1 MKKKVID
8 RFKCIFVLILVLTIS
23 SCSSKQEQQIQ
34 APTQKV
40 NVVSANQGNI
50 TNYVE
55 FVGQVY
61 GYQDIEI
68 RARVDGFLEG
78 IHFNEG
84 FPVKKGQLLYTI
96 DSQPYEAEVSSFR
109 SKVTEAKTALVK
121 ADSDLK
127 RYKPLAEANAISKA
141 DLDAKQA
148 EFEAAQA
155 SVEAAEANLEISKI
169 KLSYTKI
176 KSPTAGIIGKTQVK
190 VGEYVGKMPAVSLN
204 TVSLIDQIIV
214 EFFLPENQY
223 LELMKVMGSA
233 ENLFDKPVKQEKNL
247 ELFLADGNIHESK
260 GFVSFL
266 DRAIDSNTGALLV
279 QTLFENPKQIVK
291 PGQYAKVRIPIE
303 LKDAVT
309 IPQKCVI
316 ELQGQYSV
324 FVVGSDDI
332 VESRKIVPGI
342 KSGDLWIID
351 EGLNAG
357 EKVIID
363 GIQKVRNGVA
373 VEASQI
379 KFESVT
385 NPINL

>member
-1 MKKKVID
+1 M
-8 RFKCIFVLILVLTIS
+8 
-23 SCSSKQEQQIQ
+23 
-34 APTQKV
+34 
-40 NVVSANQGNI
+40 
-50 TNYVE
+50 
-55 FVGQVY
+55 
-61 GYQDIEI
+61 
-68 RARVDGFLEG
+68 
-78 IHFNEG
+78 
-84 FPVKKGQLLYTI
+84 
-96 DSQPYEAEVSSFR
+96 
-109 SKVTEAKTALVK
+109 
-121 ADSDLK
+121 
-127 RYKPLAEANAISKA
+127 
-141 DLDAKQA
+141 
-148 EFEAAQA
+148 
-155 SVEAAEANLEISKI
+155 
-169 KLSYTKI
+169 
-176 KSPTAGIIGKTQVK
+176 
-190 VGEYVGKMPAVSLN
+190 
-204 TVSLIDQIIV
+204 
-214 EFFLPENQY
+214 
-223 LELMKVMGSA
+223 
-233 ENLFDKPVKQEKNL
+233 
-247 ELFLADGNIHESK
+247 ADGNIHESK